1 MCQLL
6 RTNSTNPE
14 FISLV
19 SLLDAYLAQRDGKDH
34 SFYAQFN
41 GITHLNHVIVLYQ
54 DNTPLACGAIKKYND
69 TTVEIKRMFVQPEH
83 RGKGYASKVLV
94 ALENWSK
101 ELGHKST
108 ILETGLRQ
116 PEAIALYKKN
126 GYEIIDNYP
135 PYVGIENSVCF
146 KKDL

>member
-14 FISLV
+14 FITLV
-19 SLLDAYLAQRDGKDH
+19 SLLDADLAQRDGKDH

-54 DNTPLACGAIKKYND
+54 NNTPVACGAIKEYND
-69 TTVEIKRMFVQPEH
+69 TTVEVKRMFVQPEH